1 MLRGKKK
8 MSKTILFGLVL
19 VTLLVGMLALASGV
33 HAVKA
38 SGTIYIRAD
47 GSIDPP
53 TAPIQRN
60 GNVYTLTGSV
70 TSDADGIVVER
81 DNILVDGSGFAVE
94 GTGATFSN
102 GIYLEERNNVT
113 IQNTNITTFDYGIGF
128 SSSSNNSISG
138 NNITNN
144 TWHGIFLAS
153 SSNNSINGNTITN
166 NSICDIYLLYSSNNS
181 INGNTITNNHNNH
194 GIQLDHSS
202 NNSIN
207 GNTITNNYE
216 GIGLGA
222 SSNNNSINGNNIKDN
237 ADGIQL
243 QDSSKNTVYHNNFI
257 NNTVQVDDWTPEQAN
272 FWDNGREGNY
282 WSDYLLRYPNAA
294 QIDSTNVMDTP
305 YVIDANNQDNYPL
318 MNRYIIPEFS
328 GLSVAALFM
337 TATLVAL
344 IVYKR
349 KRIGVK

>member
-1 MLRGKKK
+1 
-8 MSKTILFGLVL
+8 MSKTLLFGLVL
-19 VTLLVGMLALASGV
+19 ATLLVGMLALASGV

-81 DNILVDGSGFAVE
+81 DNILVDGSDFAVE

-128 SSSSNNSISG
+128 SY
-138 NNITNN
+138 
-144 TWHGIFLAS
+144 

-166 NSICDIYLLYSSNNS
+166 NTWHGIFLASSSNNS

-222 SSNNNSINGNNIKDN
+222 SSNNNSINGNNIRDN
-237 ADGIQL
+237 GDGIQL

-344 IVYKR
+344 IVYTR

>member
-19 VTLLVGMLALASGV
+19 ATLLVGMLALASGV

-102 GIYLEERNNVT
+102 GIYLEQRNNVT

-153 SSNNSINGNTITN
+153 SSTNSINGNTITN
-166 NSICDIYLLYSSNNS
+166 NSICDIYLLYSSNN
-181 INGNTITNNHNNH
+181 G
-194 GIQLDHSS
+194 
-202 NNSIN
+202 IN

-237 ADGIQL
+237 GDGIQL

-328 GLSVAALFM
+328 GLSVAALFT

-344 IVYKR
+344 ILYKR

>member
-1 MLRGKKK
+1 MLA
-8 MSKTILFGLVL
+8 
-19 VTLLVGMLALASGV
+19 TLLVGMLALASGV

-128 SSSSNNSISG
+128 SYSSNSSISG

-153 SSNNSINGNTITN
+153 
-166 NSICDIYLLYSSNNS
+166 SSNNS

>member
-138 NNITNN
+138 NTITNN

-153 SSNNSINGNTITN
+153 
-166 NSICDIYLLYSSNNS
+166 
-181 INGNTITNNHNNH
+181 
-194 GIQLDHSS
+194 SS

-344 IVYKR
+344 IVYKK